1 MIAINFVCGIFEG
14 AGYITLTS
22 MVADC
27 VEYGEWKTGKR
38 SEGMIFSSN
47 IFKTKLASA
56 LGGALCGYVLAFV
69 GYQANTAQT
78 LTTLNGIHL
87 MYSIVPGIIAI
98 VSAVSLRRYNLTEKE
113 YEAILEDLR
122 SGESVE
128 TA

>member
-1 MIAINFVCGIFEG
+1 
-14 AGYITLTS
+14 
-22 MVADC
+22 
-27 VEYGEWKTGKR
+27 
-38 SEGMIFSSN
+38 
-47 IFKTKLASA
+47 
-56 LGGALCGYVLAFV
+56 
-69 GYQANTAQT
+69 
-78 LTTLNGIHL
+78 